1 MLADNTILLGIIA
14 LLNGAYLFGQKN
26 QRADFK
32 EVAVKLEHLVEEFL
46 IVKTEHRI
54 NHPEQAPAARKPIPK
69 PIPKPSKRGIKKFIG
84 ILALLMFSAI

>member
-32 EVAVKLEHLVEEFL
+32 EMTGKFEALANEFL
-46 IVKTEHRI
+46 IVKTEHHF
-54 NHPEQAPAARKPIPK
+54 NHPDQLLPRVKPPEKKVILKRKGLRRSMALVI
-69 PIPKPSKRGIKKFIG
+69 I
-84 ILALLMFSAI
+84 ILLISI